1 MSAIGYRNLLYET
14 SQDINWT
21 SERQRLLFS
30 CKGLIAEESET
41 NIQDALSLFEKLEEN
56 ANLGIDNLEV
66 LKDLLKGTGK
76 WKLLETVENFEI
88 KRKEFNSLLDCIS
101 SALDECG
108 HLERLV
114 SLCKGRISQD
124 REVDI
129 KDVRTLFTEL
139 ERKNNLGIGRLDIL
153 KTIIGADKPDLLQQV
168 EEFEKKRKQEEV
180 VERKRNELE
189 ESKRRRNGKV
199 FRAAKL

>member
-1 MSAIGYRNLLYET
+1 MSAIEYRNLLYQT
-14 SQDINWT
+14 SQEISWT
-21 SERQRLLFS
+21 SERQRLLFI
-30 CKGLIAEESET
+30 CEGLIAEGSET
-41 NIQDALSLFEKLEEN
+41 NIQDVLSLFKELEEQN
-56 ANLGIDNLEV
+56 NLAIDRLEV
-66 LKDLLKGTGK
+66 LKDLLKGIGK
-76 WKLLETVENFEI
+76 WNLLETVKNFEI

-101 SALDECG
+101 HALDECG

-114 SLCKGRISQD
+114 SLCKGRIAQD
-124 REVDI
+124 REGDI

-153 KTIIGADKPDLLQQV
+153 KTVIGGDKPDLLQQV

-189 ESKRRRNGKV
+189 ESKRRRNGEV
-199 FRAAKL
+199 FLAAKL